1 MLQENPAER
10 VFDEVYV
17 AAHPYVKRYVMRRV
31 QGDVDEI
38 VDEVFLTAWRRRDKM
53 PVVDDE
59 LLMWLYGIARRVTAN
74 KVRWHRRRERF
85 HKSIEPLTSSSSS
98 DENSS
103 IDSMTVHAALARL
116 KPADREIL
124 MLVEWEG
131 LTIRQS
137 AEVLK
142 VTESAAGKRLA
153 AARESF
159 RRCCGD
165 LAVA

>member
-1 MLQENPAER
+1 MSDVDSSDRDFN
-10 VFDEVYV
+10 EVYV
-17 AAHPYVKRYVMRRV
+17 AARPYVKRYVTRRM
-31 QGDVDEI
+31 QGDVDDV

-53 PVVDDE
+53 PVVEDE

-85 HKSIEPLTSSSSS
+85 QKSIEPLTSGS
-98 DENSS
+98 NSGESTS
-103 IDSMTVHAALARL
+103 IDSMVVHAALAKL

-131 LTIRQS
+131 LTVRQS
-137 AEVLK
+137 AEVLE

-153 AARESF
+153 AAREAF

-165 LAVA
+165 VAVA